1 MKLRIACGVAG
12 IFQSRR
18 AISNNDCILDRS
30 PDCKTVH
37 MRTVDAE
44 IQQTVFHHI
53 SAKLRVREIIVP
65 GTVMGQYNKTK
76 LEEPCL

>member
-30 PDCKTVH
+30 PDCKTSIYAYIRCRDTIDCVSQYLCK
-37 MRTVDAE
+37 AE
-44 IQQTVFHHI
+44 G
-53 SAKLRVREIIVP
+53 L
-65 GTVMGQYNKTK
+65 
-76 LEEPCL
+76 LLD